1 MAKNYYDILG
11 LQKNAS
17 PDDIKQAYRKIS
29 KELHPDKHKGD
40 KAAEQKF
47 KEVNEAYEVLGNAKK
62 KQQYDQFGTTGNGQ
76 GGFQGGQGFGGFDF
90 SGFTEGGNF
99 SDIFESFFG
108 GARAGAQREERGG
121 DREMNLSIELS
132 DVLKGVTKTVRV
144 ERNRS
149 CETCGGSGAEKG
161 SELMRCTECGGTGQ
175 VEQQT
180 QSFFGMI
187 RQRFVCPKCRG
198 SGKVPEKPCKECKGE
213 GRKPV
218 QEDLRIDVPA
228 GIEDG
233 QSLRL
238 RGEGDA
244 GRQGK
249 SAGDLY
255 VHVHVKEDQ
264 RFVREGTDVRT
275 TATISA
281 VDAILGTE
289 IDVETLQGFVR
300 LRIPEGT
307 QPNQVFRLKSKGL
320 PLLNSSRMGDHY
332 VTVEVEIPKK
342 LSRAERKILEEWKSL
357 EK

>member
-1 MAKNYYDILG
+1 MAKNYYDVLG
-11 LQKNAS
+11 IQKNAS
-17 PDDIKQAYRKIS
+17 VDDIKQAYRKMS

-47 KEVNEAYEVLGNAKK
+47 KEVNEAYEILGNAKK

-76 GGFQGGQGFGGFDF
+76 GGFGGGAGGFDF

-108 GARAGAQREERGG
+108 GARGGAQREERGA
-121 DREMNLSIELS
+121 DREMEIAIDLHE
-132 DVLKGVTKTVRV
+132 VLKGAAKTVRI

-161 SELMRCTECGGTGQ
+161 SALTRCTECGGTGQ
-175 VEQQT
+175 VERQT

-187 RQRFVCPKCRG
+187 RQRFVCPQCKG

-213 GRKPV
+213 GRRPI
-218 QEDLRIDVPA
+218 QEDLRIDIPA

-255 VHVHVKEDQ
+255 VHVRVKEDP
-264 RFVREGTDVRT
+264 RFVRDGTDVRT
-275 TATISA
+275 ITTISA
-281 VDAILGTE
+281 LDAILGTE
-289 IDVETLQGFVR
+289 IDVETLQGSVT

-307 QPNQVFRLKSKGL
+307 QPAQVFRLKGKGL

-332 VTVEVEIPKK
+332 VTVEIEIPKK
-342 LSRAERKILEEWKSL
+342 LSRAERKLLEEWKKL